1 MANVDFELQILM
13 DQLSAMNLGTVMSE
27 VQTSPAFRTAMIEN
41 LEAAPR
47 KRYPPRRRSGSRG
60 ARHSSSQGG

>member
-27 VQTSPAFRTAMIEN
+27 VQTSPAFRAGMIEN
-41 LEAAPR
+41 LEARTSETLSTEEKMWLAWC
-47 KRYPPRRRSGSRG
+47 
-60 ARHSSSQGG
+60 